1 MFHVTDSTKHAMHMT
16 RYEFQLSAN
25 YHQFYIQDEAAD
37 GNLSDAWTPDA
48 VERLLALAPGVVG
61 IGTARNTEVPV
72 TIDVMDSEPRREFA
86 MSDHTVEC
94 SISISSGTI
103 VVAGCTD
110 YFPDAAR
117 IQVQPGSY
125 RVRVNFAELGS
136 VSDDGL
142 EGSDRYHLQLWRAT
156 IGDVTVLK

>member
-1 MFHVTDSTKHAMHMT
+1 MT

-25 YHQFYIQDEAAD
+25 YHQFYIQDEVAD

-61 IGTARNTEVPV
+61 IGTARNTDVPV
-72 TIDVMDSEPRREFA
+72 TIDVLDSEPA
-86 MSDHTVEC
+86 KAVGVSDHIVEC
-94 SISISSGTI
+94 SISITSGII

-110 YFPDAAR
+110 DFPDAAR
-117 IQVQPGSY
+117 IRVQPGCY
-125 RVRVNFAELGS
+125 RVRVNFAGLGS

-142 EGSDRYHLQLWRAT
+142 EGSDRYHLQLWLAP
-156 IGDVTVLK
+156 IGDITVLNKDE